1 MRVGVYFFVKNKGGM
16 SMIIVLSLL
25 IIGILANYSGLIAE
39 KLKLPSLIGMMIVGM
54 LIGPSYLN
62 LVPQGTLE
70 ISSTIKDV
78 ALVTVLFIG
87 GLGISLEQIKQI
99 GRPAV
104 LLSVV
109 PATLEGFVIAFLSM
123 KFLGFTFI
131 QGAILGFIIAAV
143 SPAVLIPSMIS
154 LIDRKVGQDKAIPQM
169 LLVGASADD
178 TIAITLFTTFL
189 GVYLQN
195 QKGESISI
203 VSQLIS
209 IPISIFASILVAFLL
224 FKISEFALRKVKNDY
239 IKVVVVFIISLMMR
253 YAEKTTHTQYLNS
266 LLAVMIYG
274 FFIRNYMKESAQ
286 FILDKMNNIWKYG
299 KLYLFSFVGMAINPT
314 LVGEYI
320 YVGLFMLTISLSF
333 RSVGVLL
340 ALTGT
345 NLNLKERIFCVI
357 AYLPKATVQSAK
369 SSIPLQMGVAGGEIM
384 QAIAILSVL
393 VTAPLGAIGIK
404 LTSDKLL
411 NRKEEKN
418 SIMFIRHIEKSMK
431 DII

>member
-253 YAEKTTHTQYLNS
+253 YVEKTTHTQSFNS